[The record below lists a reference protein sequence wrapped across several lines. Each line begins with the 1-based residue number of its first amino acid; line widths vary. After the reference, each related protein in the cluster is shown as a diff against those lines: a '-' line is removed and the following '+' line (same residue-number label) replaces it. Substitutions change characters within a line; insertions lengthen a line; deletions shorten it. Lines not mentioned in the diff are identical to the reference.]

1 MVCGANWNQLVIMVL
16 RLTGGLDSIPEPGP
30 EQKSET
36 SGQGDTEDN
45 ENPSGIP
52 ARAGYGSRHEAESF
66 EMADGAW
73 FALCVCPAND
83 G

>member
-52 ARAGYGSRHEAESF
+52 ARAG
-66 EMADGAW
+66 
-73 FALCVCPAND
+73 
-83 G
+83 